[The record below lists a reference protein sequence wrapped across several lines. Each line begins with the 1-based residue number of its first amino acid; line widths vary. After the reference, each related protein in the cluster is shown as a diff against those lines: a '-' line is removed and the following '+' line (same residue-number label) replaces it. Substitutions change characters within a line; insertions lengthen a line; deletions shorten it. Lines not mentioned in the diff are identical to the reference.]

1 MCTYTMNLHLDLQI
15 YLNLTV
21 QRQAI
26 LVLGPQLFVDL
37 RHGKQWQLAVHY
49 IDLLQDEPW
58 AMLSGNTYYSHTTP
72 IRIP

>member
-1 MCTYTMNLHLDLQI
+1 MYIYNEITFGPSNLPEFGRTKAGHL
-15 YLNLTV
+15 V
-21 QRQAI
+21 
-26 LVLGPQLFVDL
+26 GPQLFVDL

-58 AMLSGNTYYSHTTP
+58 AMLSGNTIAITTP